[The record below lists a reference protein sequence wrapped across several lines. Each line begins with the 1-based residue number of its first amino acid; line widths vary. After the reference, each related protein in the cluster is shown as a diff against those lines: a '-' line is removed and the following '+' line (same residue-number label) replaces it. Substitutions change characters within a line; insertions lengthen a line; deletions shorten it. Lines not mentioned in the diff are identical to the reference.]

1 MCFFLHSAIPALS
14 LSLPKYPTTIGFQI
28 VTSSFWYLDQHFTV
42 FLHSLHY
49 ATGRI
54 QSQPGVKGS
63 HASEVALQ
71 CQSEAVS
78 GANRRKRGTY
88 LPWPVI

>member
-1 MCFFLHSAIPALS
+1 MCFFLRSTIPALS
-14 LSLPKYPTTIGFQI
+14 LSLLKCPTPIGFQT

-42 FLHSLHY
+42 FLHSLHH
-49 ATGRI
+49 AMGRI
-54 QSQPGVKGS
+54 QSQPGMKGS

-71 CQSEAVS
+71 CQSKAVS
-78 GANRRKRGTY
+78 GANRREGGTY